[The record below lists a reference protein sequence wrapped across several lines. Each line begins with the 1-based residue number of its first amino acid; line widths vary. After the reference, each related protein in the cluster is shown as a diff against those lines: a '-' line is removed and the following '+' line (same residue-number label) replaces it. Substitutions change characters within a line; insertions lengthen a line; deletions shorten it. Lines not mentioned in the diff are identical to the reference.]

1 MRKEFLKPPT
11 SASILSPMGN
21 IFGIRSIRTK
31 LMLGCGALTL
41 VLIAVA
47 AAQWSATTALADTA
61 SGSLQADAEAESLL
75 LNIDRDSY
83 QAQIAI
89 EQLASAPQEVVPDL
103 LDSYTGNRDQTLS
116 RWEDYTAVA
125 RGLGDEESRWPAYV
139 VAQASWATHNDS
151 LVGRL
156 EAGARAG
163 DPGVVEDLLT
173 SRELHDELRNVLD
186 GIVEEIYVPARD
198 AFETELSSDLDRS
211 RLIVPVGLVAGVVGA
226 IVVAMILSWDIARPI
241 RRISSQ
247 ASRIADGD
255 LQGSDEQ
262 WTNRKDEIGE
272 LARAFSGMSS
282 SLRDMIDRLK
292 SSATHLKQTSDELS
306 TLSSGVSGSANQTSA
321 EAATASASSDEVS
334 SSVSEVAGS
343 IDQLTATIR
352 EVADSATEAADVA
365 QEAVEVAGA
374 SSVTIGKL
382 GTSSEE
388 IGNVVGVI
396 NSIAEQTNLLA
407 LNATIE
413 AARAGE
419 SGKGF
424 AVVANEVKELA
435 AQTSKATEEIASRIL
450 GIQTD
455 TAAAVEANEKIG
467 ATIERVNEISSTIAA
482 AVEEQFVTTSEIGR
496 NVESATT
503 GAKNIARSIAEV
515 ASTADETRQS
525 TDTTT
530 ERASQLDHIADELNQ
545 LVGSY
550 R

>member
-1 MRKEFLKPPT
+1 
-11 SASILSPMGN
+11 MGN

-173 SRELHDELRNVLD
+173 SRELHNELRNVLD

-407 LNATIE
+407 LNATI
-413 AARAGE
+413 
-419 SGKGF
+419 
-424 AVVANEVKELA
+424 
-435 AQTSKATEEIASRIL
+435 
-450 GIQTD
+450 
-455 TAAAVEANEKIG
+455 
-467 ATIERVNEISSTIAA
+467 
-482 AVEEQFVTTSEIGR
+482 
-496 NVESATT
+496 
-503 GAKNIARSIAEV
+503 
-515 ASTADETRQS
+515 
-525 TDTTT
+525 
-530 ERASQLDHIADELNQ
+530 
-545 LVGSY
+545 
-550 R
+550 